1 MVLRKCGELLKSQD
15 YSEQRLRMKLR
26 TAGFPE
32 DTVTMAVEAMK
43 DAHYIDDRRYAEN
56 YVKYHLRDRS
66 RRRIEQDLQE
76 RGIAE
81 DIIEEVFQAIT
92 ENAVEKT
99 DTENGVSAADEAE
112 IEQICK
118 LLRKKQF
125 DPAAAGWEESR
136 RSWHFCIV
144 KDIRRKTS
152 AAAWN
157 LYDYAIMIK
166 TMSFYSESICLRG
179 YREENCLSLILQHI

>member
-1 MVLRKCGELLKSQD
+1 MNRKKPEEVTDPEELRSMVLRKCGELLKSQD

-81 DIIEEVFQAIT
+81 DIIEEAFQAVT

-125 DPAAAGWEESR
+125 DLAAAGWEER
-136 RSWHFCIV
+136 QKIMAFLYR
-144 KDIRRKTS
+144 KGYTQENIRRG
-152 AAAWN
+152 
-157 LYDYAIMIK
+157 M
-166 TMSFYSESICLRG
+166 ESL
-179 YREENCLSLILQHI
+179 